1 MCQTDFEGNEE
12 NGLKLMDV
20 NYYHIKKISVVII
33 YGNNKLYEMLQ
44 WIFFFIILHIFVQS

>member
-44 WIFFFIILHIFVQS
+44 WIFFS